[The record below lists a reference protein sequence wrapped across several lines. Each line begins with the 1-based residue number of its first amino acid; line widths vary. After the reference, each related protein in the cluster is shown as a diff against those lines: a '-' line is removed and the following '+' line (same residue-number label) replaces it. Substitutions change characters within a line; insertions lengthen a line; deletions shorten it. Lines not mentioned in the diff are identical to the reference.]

1 MVRVA
6 SIDIG
11 TVSVRLAVADVED
24 GKVLRCAKQSR
35 ICDLGEGLASSGK
48 LSQAACERVLSAVD
62 DYLAAAKS
70 ANAAY
75 ACCTLTSAAR
85 DASNSDDLLSELEAR
100 KLHPE
105 VIPGRVEGS
114 LTFLGVVRDFPGERI
129 VVADNGGGS
138 TELAVGSLAVSAEGV
153 PEDLN
158 LEFVRSVDVGCRR
171 VTEQCLPGVG
181 SATEEMLASA
191 RAFCD
196 KRFAADIPW
205 REDGAARG
213 GAAGGAAAGTGVA
226 VGDGVAAAADVAAA
240 AGDYRG
246 DNPLCGVA
254 RPARLVAVGG
264 TVTSLVAIDAALDP
278 YDSSY
283 VHLHELTASQVDDLI
298 ATLAQLSV
306 EERRHVVGLQAK
318 RAPVILA
325 GAVVIR
331 ELMRSAGFDRLTVSE
346 SDLLFGLSA
355 VAAAAA
361 GDAGGVSPV
370 NWLPQLT
377 RLS

>member
-1 MVRVA
+1 MIRVA

-11 TVSVRLAVADVED
+11 TVSVRLAVADVEN

-35 ICDLGEGLASSGK
+35 ICDLGEGLANSGK
-48 LSQAACERVLSAVD
+48 LSQAACERVLGAVD
-62 DYLAAAKS
+62 DYLVAAHS
-70 ANAAY
+70 ATAAY

-85 DASNSDDLLSELEAR
+85 DASNSQDLISELENR
-100 KLHPE
+100 GLHPE

-114 LTFLGVVRDFPGERI
+114 LTFLGVARDFPGERI

-138 TELAVGSLAVSAEGV
+138 TELAVGVLSVSETGV
-153 PEDLN
+153 PEKLK
-158 LEFVRSVDVGCRR
+158 LEFVRSSDVGCRR
-171 VTEQCLPGVG
+171 VTEQCLPGEEP
-181 SATEEMLASA
+181 ATQAMLTSA

-196 KRFAADIPW
+196 ERFTADIPW
-205 REDGAARG
+205 HEDGSPKQLQDKASPK
-213 GAAGGAAAGTGVA
+213 
-226 VGDGVAAAADVAAA
+226 
-240 AGDYRG
+240 GDYRG
-246 DNPLCGVA
+246 DNPEYGVA
-254 RPARLVAVGG
+254 RPERLVVVGG

-283 VHLHELTASQVDDLI
+283 VHLHELKAQQVDDLI
-298 ATLAQLSV
+298 GKLAQLSV
-306 EERRHVVGLQAK
+306 EERRHVIGLQAK

-325 GAVVIR
+325 GAVAIR
-331 ELMRSAGFDRLTVSE
+331 ELMRTTGFDKLTVSE

-370 NWLPQLT
+370 KWLPQLT
-377 RLS
+377 CLAKNTQ

>member
-11 TVSVRLAVADVED
+11 TVSVRLAVADVEN

-48 LSQAACERVLSAVD
+48 LSQAACERVVATVD
-62 DYLAAAKS
+62 DYLSAAKG
-70 ANAAY
+70 AGATR

-85 DASNSDDLLSELEAR
+85 DASNSNDLICELENR
-100 KLHPE
+100 GLHPE

-114 LTFLGVVRDFPGERI
+114 LTFLGVARDFPGQRI

-153 PEDLN
+153 PDNLN
-158 LEFVRSVDVGCRR
+158 LEFVRSSDVGCRR
-171 VTEQCLPGVG
+171 VTEQCLPGDG
-181 SATEEMLASA
+181 PATEAMLADA
-191 RAFCD
+191 RSFCD
-196 KRFAADIPW
+196 ARFEADIPW
-205 REDGAARG
+205 HEDGSPRSSQDGTAAL
-213 GAAGGAAAGTGVA
+213 
-226 VGDGVAAAADVAAA
+226 ADH
-240 AGDYRG
+240 RG
-246 DNPLCGVA
+246 DNPSCGVA
-254 RPARLVAVGG
+254 RPTRLVAVGG

-278 YDSSY
+278 YDSSF
-283 VHLHELTASQVDDLI
+283 VHLHELTAQQVDGLI
-298 ATLAQLSV
+298 DMLAQLNV
-306 EERRHVVGLQAK
+306 EERRHIIGLQAK

-325 GAVVIR
+325 GAVAIR
-331 ELMRSAGFDRLTVSE
+331 ELMRTTGFDRLTVSE

-361 GDAGGVSPV
+361 GDAEGVSPV

-377 RLS
+377 CLS